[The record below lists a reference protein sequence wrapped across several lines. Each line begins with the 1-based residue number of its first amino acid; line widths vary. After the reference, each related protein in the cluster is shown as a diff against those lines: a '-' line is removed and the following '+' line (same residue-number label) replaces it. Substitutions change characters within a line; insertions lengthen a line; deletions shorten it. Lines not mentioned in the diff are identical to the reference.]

1 MSVLTFRGVRYEQA
15 STPSG
20 SEAPVQQL
28 VYRSPAQEKR
38 VIRSAPTAALLQL
51 EEPKED
57 ARLVY
62 RGVPVRSL
70 QVKRLDRAPIQP
82 GGVLKPQVNRWCS
95 SLLFVG
101 RSDRGA
107 FLIVEQ
113 RQVDGPGPVPL
124 REFAGA
130 SHVHKWPIQ
139 LAELLDLDRTCLA
152 HA

>member
-15 STPSG
+15 SPPSG

-38 VIRSAPTAALLQL
+38 VIRSAPTAALLKL

-57 ARLVY
+57 DRLVY

-82 GGVLKPQVNRWCS
+82 GGVI
-95 SLLFVG
+95 
-101 RSDRGA
+101 RSRMT
-107 FLIVEQ
+107 
-113 RQVDGPGPVPL
+113 
-124 REFAGA
+124 
-130 SHVHKWPIQ
+130 
-139 LAELLDLDRTCLA
+139 AELLGINPVKAAGAPVRPHGVVRSRATADLLKLDCARGKSSRVYRGVA
-152 HA
+152 Y